1 MSRRRAFT
9 LIELLVVIVVIGMLA
24 SIAIPKFAN
33 SKQKTALAAMKS
45 DLRNLVTAEQS
56 YFSDW
61 GTYTATLSTSS
72 YRTTTGV
79 TLGTITVTTGGYS
92 ASATFPGATAFR
104 CEITVGGA
112 AADGEV
118 TCAP

>member
-1 MSRRRAFT
+1 MSRRTGFT
-9 LIELLVVIVVIGMLA
+9 LVELLVVIVVIGMLA

-45 DLRNLVTAEQS
+45 DLRNLVTAEQA

-61 GTYTATLSTSS
+61 GTYTATLSTSL
-72 YRTTTGV
+72 YRATTGV
-79 TLGTITVTTGGYS
+79 TLGAITVTTGGFS
-92 ASATFPGATAFR
+92 ASATFPGATTFTCAI
-104 CEITVGGA
+104 ELGA
-112 AADGEV
+112 GALDGEV